1 MGSRLLDIVD
11 QVLSKLSSDSSL
23 PSYGGPEFANDE
35 RQDIVETPGSFST
48 PEPVEVRKIL
58 SHFEDTMLHDSSPFT
73 NMKEDSSPFINMKED
88 LRRFVFPSM
97 KSYIRETIL
106 PSLLPMNSNMY
117 SVAVLVHWEL
127 EEYIDHEVDTVYD
140 IDKVLT
146 LNGELLRAQALPC
159 GEYMQQ
165 TWPQTGAATL
175 NAVKWAV
182 LKGYSCEYPRT
193 FLIGNPY

>member
-1 MGSRLLDIVD
+1 MGSRLLEIVD

-23 PSYGGPEFANDE
+23 PSDGESKFAIDE
-35 RQDIVETPGSFST
+35 RQDIVEMPGSFST

-58 SHFEDTMLHDSSPFT
+58 SHFEDTMLHDSSPF
-73 NMKEDSSPFINMKED
+73 INMKED

-97 KSYIRETIL
+97 QSYIRETIL

-117 SVAVLVHWEL
+117 SVAILVHWEL